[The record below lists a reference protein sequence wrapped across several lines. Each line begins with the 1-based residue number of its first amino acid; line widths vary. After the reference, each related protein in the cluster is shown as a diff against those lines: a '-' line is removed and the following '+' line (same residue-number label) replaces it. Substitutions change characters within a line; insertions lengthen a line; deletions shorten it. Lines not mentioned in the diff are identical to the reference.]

1 MEYPHLRHLVA
12 LGGFVAEQF
21 MQTDFSKSLCSAS
34 LKRTIQ
40 YSSNRPIDR

>member
-1 MEYPHLRHLVA
+1 LEYPHLRHLVA